1 MSRVYTEEQK
11 LRKAAVMKVWYAE
24 NKERLLA
31 RKRVYNAENRERTAE
46 RQKAWKEANKERLVE
61 SRKSWRVQNR
71 DKLKELQISWRATE
85 HGYASSLVSGA
96 KGRAKK
102 NNIPFNITVGDLHFP
117 THCPILGIALSR
129 ATGKASNN
137 SYSIDRIIPELG
149 YVKGNVMII
158 SHLAN
163 VMKNSASK
171 ELLLKFCENA
181 PKIYR
186 ETMK

>member
-11 LRKAAVMKVWYAE
+11 LRKSAAMKIWYIE

-31 RKRVYNAENRERTAE
+31 RKRVYNAENRERTAK
-46 RQKAWKEANKERLVE
+46 RQKAWKDANKERLAE
-61 SRKSWRVQNR
+61 SQKSWRIKNK
-71 DKLKELQISWRATE
+71 DKHKEYLKSYRATE
-85 HGYASSLVSGA
+85 HGHAKELVTA
-96 KGRAKK
+96 ARCRAKK
-102 NNIPFNITVGDLHFP
+102 HSIPCNITVDDLHFP
-117 THCPILGIALSR
+117 THCPILGIVLSR
-129 ATGKASNN
+129 GDGKAANN

-171 ELLLKFCENA
+171 EMLLKFCENA
-181 PKIYR
+181 PKIYGDCR
-186 ETMK
+186 